1 MWERWM
7 NQNMDIFANK
17 GPDSAL
23 LVVAVSLPVENS
35 LCYAVRPPPEQ
46 EGAVLPLPTLAWARK
61 DKPSRFKAHV
71 AGQKAVCLFVAG
83 RGYCQ
88 NSAKFLK

>member
-17 GPDSAL
+17 GPDSTL

-46 EGAVLPLPTLAWARK
+46 EGAVLPLPTLA
-61 DKPSRFKAHV
+61 
-71 AGQKAVCLFVAG
+71 
-83 RGYCQ
+83 
-88 NSAKFLK
+88 